1 MAGWLSRNNFT
12 ASDFI
17 QASDMNNLANDDRT
31 WGGNVNGGGYILSN
45 VILQGSGGF
54 QYTVSPV
61 EVTPGS
67 AGTSCLQLDQMV
79 ASVPTPRWTVC
90 KDATAETGANAGSNF
105 AIARYSDAGALL
117 GTPLSISRASGI
129 VIMGPQQWAGAVDGG
144 GQTLSNVVLSG
155 VAVPGTVPSTRQIN
169 TSLGIAGG
177 GALSADLNLTG
188 VVFHASGASH
198 ASGDVPDPGATA
210 GGTRYLREDATWAI
224 PSGTGGGMT
233 DPTTTVGDLIVRGPV
248 ATTRLG
254 TGGASAN
261 GMVLTADSTQTLGV
275 KWAEPPGGGG
285 GGSQTPWLSNI
296 DGGGFTLGDV
306 GRIGIGI
313 PLANVGYPFQLH
325 AGTNQNIILQS
336 SAGMMLMQTLNDAL
350 NAYVPMS
357 HVASAH
363 YFNQGPVG
371 IGASIQSIGG
381 SAVLQV
387 NVGAN
392 QDLIV
397 SGPSAVAGAVCIS
410 AANDVFSANIPLEIR
425 STATTFALG
434 NVGVGIQPSSAFPFV
449 VHAAPNVNLG
459 IASSGGV
466 SLQAVNDQQNAYAS
480 MSFYATVSAFMAGN
494 VGIGVGSPRSALS
507 VIAGNPS
514 TVATATQF
522 TIGEGSN
529 NPNYQLSLG
538 YFPDPSGGGYKG
550 VVQCLS
556 AGAGNYLLL
565 NPAGGSV
572 GIGTTAPRSTLS
584 LIAGGPSTVA
594 ASNQFTIGEN
604 TNSSGYQIS
613 MGYGSVTGGWTGV
626 IQVQSNGAGAN
637 LLLNPLGGFVGIGTT
652 APPAPWATFTVVGA
666 YTAVSLTHQS
676 GALAAFAAGSSAT
689 ELAIFHASGSP
700 NPISLQTR
708 HSGVDG
714 QVYPLALNPLGG
726 QVAINKTIPSYA
738 LDVSGDVNCSGAF
751 RVNGAAI
758 GGGPTSIAN
767 PGRAINAVYQ
777 NTSGKVLYVAVG
789 CSIPASSSIAALV
802 GGSSP
807 PGSVVAIVDKAAAGG
822 GYATV
827 FFIVLP
833 NQYYE
838 VQSGGSASSIFSWT
852 EWS

>member
-17 QASDMNNLANDDRT
+17 HASDMNNLANDDRT
-31 WGGNVNGGGYILSN
+31 WGGNVNGGGYVLSN

-67 AGTSCLQLDQMV
+67 AGTSCLQLDQTV

-90 KDATAETGANAGSNF
+90 KDSSAETGANAGSNF
-105 AIARYSDAGALL
+105 GISRYSDAGAFL
-117 GTPLSISRASGI
+117 GTPLSIDRASGI
-129 VIMGPQQWAGAVDGG
+129 IIMGPQQWAGSIDGG

-155 VAVPGTVPSTRQIN
+155 VTVPGTVPSTRQIN

-188 VVFHASGASH
+188 VVFRASGTSH

-233 DPTTTVGDLIVRGPV
+233 DPTTTVGDLIVRGAA

-254 TGGASAN
+254 TGGAGAN
-261 GMVLTADSTQTLGV
+261 GMVLTADSTQALGV
-275 KWAEPPGGGG
+275 KWAEPTGGGS
-285 GGSQTPWLSNI
+285 GSQTPWLSNI
-296 DGGGFTLGDV
+296 DGNSFVLGNV
-306 GRIGIGI
+306 RLLGIGL
-313 PLANVGYPFQLH
+313 PVANVGYPFQLH

-336 SAGMMLMQTLNDAL
+336 SGGMLLMQTLNDAL

-371 IGASIQSIGG
+371 IGAGIQSIGG

-387 NVGAN
+387 NVAAN

-397 SGPSAVAGAVCIS
+397 SGPSAIPGAVCIS
-410 AANDVFSANIPLEIR
+410 AANDAFSANIPLEIR

-434 NVGVGIQPSSAFPFV
+434 NVGIGIAPSSAFPLV

-466 SLQAVNDQQNAYAS
+466 SLQAVNDQQNAYTS
-480 MSFYATVSAFMAGN
+480 MTFYATANAFMAGN
-494 VGIGVGSPRSALS
+494 VGIGVGSPRSPLS
-507 VIAGNPS
+507 VIAGTPGS
-514 TVATATQF
+514 APAATQI
-522 TIGEGSN
+522 TIGEGTN
-529 NPNYQLSLG
+529 NANYQLALG
-538 YFPDPSGGGYKG
+538 YFNDSTGGGYKSVIQSMVG
-550 VVQCLS
+550 
-556 AGAGNYLLL
+556 GAGGILML
-565 NPAGGSV
+565 NPNAGYV
-572 GIGTTAPRSTLS
+572 GIGTTGPRSALS
-584 LIAGGPSTVA
+584 LIAGAPTSVSA
-594 ASNQFTIGEN
+594 ASQFTIGEN

-613 MGYGSVTGGWTGV
+613 MGYGSLGGSWTGV
-626 IQVQSNGAGAN
+626 IQAQSNGIGAN

-676 GALAAFAAGSSAT
+676 AALASFAAGTSAT

-726 QVAINKTIPSYA
+726 LVAINKTIPSYA
-738 LDVSGDVNCSGAF
+738 LDVAGDVNCSGAF

-758 GGGPTSIAN
+758 GGGPTSISN

-789 CSIPASSSIAALV
+789 CSIPASSSVAALV
-802 GGSSP
+802 GASSP
-807 PGSVVAIVDKAAAGG
+807 PSGVVAIVDKAAAGG

-838 VQSGGSASSIFSWT
+838 VQSGGSVSSIFSWT